1 MTTRK
6 PIDDALHQ
14 PPAASAPTPY
24 VWFDH
29 RPWFLALVLVLVTFA
44 AYQPVWRAGFIW
56 DDNDHLTAN
65 PAVAASNGLRMI
77 WSSLAVSRYYPLTLT
92 SFWIQ
97 RRLWGLN
104 PLPYHLVNVALHATN
119 GILIF
124 FLLRRLRARAA
135 WLAATLWALHPV
147 NVESVAWITELK
159 NTQSGLF
166 FFLSVWCF
174 LRSEAGAA
182 RRRWYGLALLC
193 GLAALL
199 SKPSTVVLPLALLLC
214 VWWERG
220 SWRRAD
226 ILRIA
231 PFFILA
237 LGMSA
242 LTVVEQRGPIQ
253 LAGTAEWNLG
263 MAERF
268 VMAGKA
274 VWFYASKTVWPAR
287 LTFVYPRWKLD
298 AGSVSDWL
306 PLAGLVVGGAL
317 LWLWRRQSWA
327 RAGWFGCGF
336 FVLSLLPVL
345 GFFDVFYFRYSYVAD
360 HFQYLACIG
369 LISLAVSTGTAI
381 CERAGQ
387 RGRDWGMLAAAIVML
402 TLGLSTWGQAR
413 IYQDSET
420 LWGDT
425 LAKNP
430 QCWMAHNNLGA
441 TLALLGRTQEAKEQY
456 EQSLQINPK
465 NAEAH
470 NNLGNAFLQEGKVS
484 DAIGRYEQALRINPN
499 YAEAHN
505 NLGVA
510 LAQTGK
516 IEEAIAHYQQALR
529 INPGYPDAHNSLG
542 IALAQTGK
550 IEEAIAQYEQALR
563 IRPDFAVAHNNL
575 GIALKQVGR
584 VPEARGHYEQ
594 ALRIKPD
601 YAEAHNNLGN
611 VFLQEGKVS
620 DAIGHY
626 EQALR
631 IKPDYAEAHYALG
644 MALER
649 AGHVSEARGHY
660 EQALRIKPDYAEAH
674 NNLGNVFLQ
683 EGKVSDAIGHYERAL
698 RIKPDYAEAHNNLGL
713 ALARLGRLQEAV
725 GHWEQALRIKPDYA
739 EAHWALGM
747 ALEQSG
753 SVREAIGHYEQALRL
768 KPDFT
773 QAQTA
778 LARLQAGR

>member
-1 MTTRK
+1 MTRQK
-6 PIDDALHQ
+6 PIDDA
-14 PPAASAPTPY
+14 PAQRTAVSSPATRTRLA
-24 VWFDH
+24 H
-29 RPWFLALVLVLVTFA
+29 RPWLLALVLAVVTFA
-44 AYQPVWRAGFIW
+44 AYQPTWRAGFVW
-56 DDNDHLTAN
+56 DDDDHLTAN
-65 PAVAASNGLRMI
+65 PAMTAHHGLKMI

-263 MAERF
+263 MAERL

-274 VWFYASKTVWPAR
+274 VWFYASKSLWPAR

-298 AGSVSDWL
+298 AGSVWSWL

-317 LWLWRRQSWA
+317 LWLWRRQFWA

-430 QCWMAHNNLGA
+430 QCWMAHNNLG
-441 TLALLGRTQEAKEQY
+441 TV
-456 EQSLQINPK
+456 
-465 NAEAH
+465 
-470 NNLGNAFLQEGKVS
+470 FLREGKVS
-484 DAIGRYEQALRINPN
+484 GAIAHFDQALEIKPDDAEAHTNLGIALYQTGKREEAMEHFQQALRINPN
-499 YAEAHN
+499 KAEAHGN
-505 NLGVA
+505 
-510 LAQTGK
+510 
-516 IEEAIAHYQQALR
+516 
-529 INPGYPDAHNSLG
+529 LG

-550 IEEAIAQYEQALR
+550 IEEAIAHYERALRIKPDIVEVYSNLGNALARVGRLPEAIVQYEQALRIKPDIAEVHYNLGNALARVGRVPEAIVQYEQALR
-563 IRPDFAVAHNNL
+563 IRPDFT
-575 GIALKQVGR
+575 
-584 VPEARGHYEQ
+584 
-594 ALRIKPD
+594 
-601 YAEAHNNLGN
+601 
-611 VFLQEGKVS
+611 
-620 DAIGHY
+620 
-626 EQALR
+626 
-631 IKPDYAEAHYALG
+631 
-644 MALER
+644 
-649 AGHVSEARGHY
+649 
-660 EQALRIKPDYAEAH
+660 
-674 NNLGNVFLQ
+674 
-683 EGKVSDAIGHYERAL
+683 
-698 RIKPDYAEAHNNLGL
+698 L
-713 ALARLGRLQEAV
+713 AQN
-725 GHWEQALRIKPDYA
+725 
-739 EAHWALGM
+739 
-747 ALEQSG
+747 
-753 SVREAIGHYEQALRL
+753 
-768 KPDFT
+768 
-773 QAQTA
+773 A
-778 LARLQAGR
+778 LARLQAGQ

>member
-1 MTTRK
+1 MT
-6 PIDDALHQ
+6 AH
-14 PPAASAPTPY
+14 
-24 VWFDH
+24 H
-29 RPWFLALVLVLVTFA
+29 
-44 AYQPVWRAGFIW
+44 
-56 DDNDHLTAN
+56 
-65 PAVAASNGLRMI
+65 GLKMI

-242 LTVVEQRGPIQ
+242 LTVIEQRGPIQ

-274 VWFYASKTVWPAR
+274 VWFYASKSLWPAQ

-298 AGSVSDWL
+298 AGSVWSWL
-306 PLAGLVVGGAL
+306 PLAGLAVGGAL

-327 RAGWFGCGF
+327 RAVWFGCGF

-345 GFFDVFYFRYSYVAD
+345 GFLDVFYFRFSCVAD

-402 TLGLSTWGQAR
+402 TLGLSTWRQAR

-430 QCWMAHNNLGA
+430 QCWMAHNNLG
-441 TLALLGRTQEAKEQY
+441 TV
-456 EQSLQINPK
+456 
-465 NAEAH
+465 
-470 NNLGNAFLQEGKVS
+470 FLREGKVS
-484 DAIGRYEQALRINPN
+484 DAIAHFDQALEIKPDDAEAHTNLGIALYQTGKREEAMEHFQQALRINPN
-499 YAEAHN
+499 KAEAHGN
-505 NLGVA
+505 
-510 LAQTGK
+510 
-516 IEEAIAHYQQALR
+516 
-529 INPGYPDAHNSLG
+529 LG

-550 IEEAIAQYEQALR
+550 IEEAIAHYERALRIKPDIAEVYSNLGNALARVGRVPEAIVQYEQALRIKPDIAEVHYNLGNALARVGRVPEAIVQYEQALR
-563 IRPDFAVAHNNL
+563 IRPDF
-575 GIALKQVGR
+575 
-584 VPEARGHYEQ
+584 
-594 ALRIKPD
+594 
-601 YAEAHNNLGN
+601 
-611 VFLQEGKVS
+611 
-620 DAIGHY
+620 
-626 EQALR
+626 
-631 IKPDYAEAHYALG
+631 
-644 MALER
+644 
-649 AGHVSEARGHY
+649 
-660 EQALRIKPDYAEAH
+660 
-674 NNLGNVFLQ
+674 
-683 EGKVSDAIGHYERAL
+683 
-698 RIKPDYAEAHNNLGL
+698 
-713 ALARLGRLQEAV
+713 
-725 GHWEQALRIKPDYA
+725 
-739 EAHWALGM
+739 
-747 ALEQSG
+747 
-753 SVREAIGHYEQALRL
+753 
-768 KPDFT
+768 T
-773 QAQTA
+773 QAQNA
-778 LARLQAGR
+778 LARLQSRQ

>member
-242 LTVVEQRGPIQ
+242 LTVVEQRGHIQ
-253 LAGTAEWNLG
+253 KAGTAEWNLG
-263 MAERF
+263 MAERL

-274 VWFYASKTVWPAR
+274 VWFYASKSLWPAR

-430 QCWMAHNNLGA
+430 QCWMAHNNLG
-441 TLALLGRTQEAKEQY
+441 TV
-456 EQSLQINPK
+456 
-465 NAEAH
+465 
-470 NNLGNAFLQEGKVS
+470 FLREGKVS
-484 DAIGRYEQALRINPN
+484 GAIAHFDQALEIKPDDAEAHTNLGIALYQTGKREEAMEHFQQALRINPN
-499 YAEAHN
+499 KAEAHGN
-505 NLGVA
+505 
-510 LAQTGK
+510 
-516 IEEAIAHYQQALR
+516 
-529 INPGYPDAHNSLG
+529 LG

-550 IEEAIAQYEQALR
+550 IEEAIAHYERALRIKPDIVEVYSNLGNALARVGRLPEAIVQYEQALRIKPDIAEVHYNLGNALARVGRVPEAIVQYEQALR
-563 IRPDFAVAHNNL
+563 IRPDFT
-575 GIALKQVGR
+575 
-584 VPEARGHYEQ
+584 
-594 ALRIKPD
+594 
-601 YAEAHNNLGN
+601 
-611 VFLQEGKVS
+611 
-620 DAIGHY
+620 
-626 EQALR
+626 
-631 IKPDYAEAHYALG
+631 
-644 MALER
+644 
-649 AGHVSEARGHY
+649 
-660 EQALRIKPDYAEAH
+660 
-674 NNLGNVFLQ
+674 
-683 EGKVSDAIGHYERAL
+683 
-698 RIKPDYAEAHNNLGL
+698 L
-713 ALARLGRLQEAV
+713 AQN
-725 GHWEQALRIKPDYA
+725 
-739 EAHWALGM
+739 
-747 ALEQSG
+747 
-753 SVREAIGHYEQALRL
+753 
-768 KPDFT
+768 
-773 QAQTA
+773 A
-778 LARLQAGR
+778 LARLQAGQ

>member
-1 MTTRK
+1 
-6 PIDDALHQ
+6 
-14 PPAASAPTPY
+14 
-24 VWFDH
+24 
-29 RPWFLALVLVLVTFA
+29 LVLVLVTFA

-298 AGSVSDWL
+298 AGSVWSWL

-317 LWLWRRQSWA
+317 LWLWRRQFWA

-430 QCWMAHNNLGA
+430 QCWMAHNNLG
-441 TLALLGRTQEAKEQY
+441 TV
-456 EQSLQINPK
+456 
-465 NAEAH
+465 
-470 NNLGNAFLQEGKVS
+470 FLREGKVS
-484 DAIGRYEQALRINPN
+484 GAIAHFDQALEIKPDDAEAHTNLGIALYQTGKREEAMEHFQQALRINPN
-499 YAEAHN
+499 KAEAHGN
-505 NLGVA
+505 
-510 LAQTGK
+510 
-516 IEEAIAHYQQALR
+516 
-529 INPGYPDAHNSLG
+529 LG

-550 IEEAIAQYEQALR
+550 IEEAIAHYERALRIKPDIVEVYSNLGNALARVGRLPEAIVQYEQALRIKPDIAEVHYNLGNALARVGRVPEAIVQYEQALR
-563 IRPDFAVAHNNL
+563 IRPDFT
-575 GIALKQVGR
+575 
-584 VPEARGHYEQ
+584 
-594 ALRIKPD
+594 
-601 YAEAHNNLGN
+601 
-611 VFLQEGKVS
+611 
-620 DAIGHY
+620 
-626 EQALR
+626 
-631 IKPDYAEAHYALG
+631 
-644 MALER
+644 
-649 AGHVSEARGHY
+649 
-660 EQALRIKPDYAEAH
+660 
-674 NNLGNVFLQ
+674 
-683 EGKVSDAIGHYERAL
+683 
-698 RIKPDYAEAHNNLGL
+698 L
-713 ALARLGRLQEAV
+713 AQN
-725 GHWEQALRIKPDYA
+725 
-739 EAHWALGM
+739 
-747 ALEQSG
+747 
-753 SVREAIGHYEQALRL
+753 
-768 KPDFT
+768 
-773 QAQTA
+773 A
-778 LARLQAGR
+778 LARLQAGQ

>member
-1 MTTRK
+1 L
-6 PIDDALHQ
+6 A
-14 PPAASAPTPY
+14 
-24 VWFDH
+24 H
-29 RPWFLALVLVLVTFA
+29 RPWLLALVLAVVTFA
-44 AYQPVWRAGFIW
+44 AYQPTWRAGFVW
-56 DDNDHLTAN
+56 DDDDHLTAN
-65 PAVAASNGLRMI
+65 PAMTAHHGLKMI

-298 AGSVSDWL
+298 AGSVWSWL

-317 LWLWRRQSWA
+317 LWLWRRQFWA

-430 QCWMAHNNLGA
+430 QCWMAHNNLG
-441 TLALLGRTQEAKEQY
+441 TV
-456 EQSLQINPK
+456 
-465 NAEAH
+465 
-470 NNLGNAFLQEGKVS
+470 FLREGKVS
-484 DAIGRYEQALRINPN
+484 GAIAHFDQALEIKPDDAEAHTNLGIALYQTGKREEAMEHFQQALRINPN
-499 YAEAHN
+499 KAEAHGN
-505 NLGVA
+505 
-510 LAQTGK
+510 
-516 IEEAIAHYQQALR
+516 
-529 INPGYPDAHNSLG
+529 LG

-550 IEEAIAQYEQALR
+550 IEEAIAHYERALRIKPDIVEVYSNLGNALARVGRLPEAIVQYEQALRIKPDIAEVHYNLGNALARVGRVPEAIVQYEQALR
-563 IRPDFAVAHNNL
+563 IRPDFT
-575 GIALKQVGR
+575 
-584 VPEARGHYEQ
+584 
-594 ALRIKPD
+594 
-601 YAEAHNNLGN
+601 
-611 VFLQEGKVS
+611 
-620 DAIGHY
+620 
-626 EQALR
+626 
-631 IKPDYAEAHYALG
+631 
-644 MALER
+644 
-649 AGHVSEARGHY
+649 
-660 EQALRIKPDYAEAH
+660 
-674 NNLGNVFLQ
+674 
-683 EGKVSDAIGHYERAL
+683 
-698 RIKPDYAEAHNNLGL
+698 L
-713 ALARLGRLQEAV
+713 AQN
-725 GHWEQALRIKPDYA
+725 
-739 EAHWALGM
+739 
-747 ALEQSG
+747 
-753 SVREAIGHYEQALRL
+753 
-768 KPDFT
+768 
-773 QAQTA
+773 A
-778 LARLQAGR
+778 LARLQAGQ

>member
-1 MTTRK
+1 MTRQESN
-6 PIDDALHQ
+6 DDALQQ
-14 PPAASAPTPY
+14 PPASSAPIPY
-24 VWFDH
+24 VWFEH
-29 RPWFLALVLVLVTFA
+29 RSWFLALVLVLVTFA

-430 QCWMAHNNLGA
+430 QCWMAHNNLG
-441 TLALLGRTQEAKEQY
+441 TV
-456 EQSLQINPK
+456 
-465 NAEAH
+465 
-470 NNLGNAFLQEGKVS
+470 FLREGKVS
-484 DAIGRYEQALRINPN
+484 GAIAHFDQALEIKPDDAEAHTNLGIALYQTGKREEAMEHFQQALRINPN
-499 YAEAHN
+499 KAEAHGN
-505 NLGVA
+505 
-510 LAQTGK
+510 
-516 IEEAIAHYQQALR
+516 
-529 INPGYPDAHNSLG
+529 LG

-550 IEEAIAQYEQALR
+550 IEEAIAHYELALRIKPDIAEVHYNLGNALARVGRVPEAIVQYEQALR
-563 IRPDFAVAHNNL
+563 IRPDFT
-575 GIALKQVGR
+575 
-584 VPEARGHYEQ
+584 
-594 ALRIKPD
+594 
-601 YAEAHNNLGN
+601 
-611 VFLQEGKVS
+611 
-620 DAIGHY
+620 
-626 EQALR
+626 
-631 IKPDYAEAHYALG
+631 
-644 MALER
+644 
-649 AGHVSEARGHY
+649 
-660 EQALRIKPDYAEAH
+660 
-674 NNLGNVFLQ
+674 
-683 EGKVSDAIGHYERAL
+683 
-698 RIKPDYAEAHNNLGL
+698 L
-713 ALARLGRLQEAV
+713 AQN
-725 GHWEQALRIKPDYA
+725 
-739 EAHWALGM
+739 
-747 ALEQSG
+747 
-753 SVREAIGHYEQALRL
+753 
-768 KPDFT
+768 
-773 QAQTA
+773 A
-778 LARLQAGR
+778 LARLQAGQ

>member
-298 AGSVSDWL
+298 AGSVWSWL

-317 LWLWRRQSWA
+317 LWLWRRQFWA

-430 QCWMAHNNLGA
+430 QCWMAHNNLG
-441 TLALLGRTQEAKEQY
+441 TV
-456 EQSLQINPK
+456 
-465 NAEAH
+465 
-470 NNLGNAFLQEGKVS
+470 FLREGKVS
-484 DAIGRYEQALRINPN
+484 GAIAHFDQALEIKPDDAEAHTNLGIALYQTGKREEAMEHFQQALRINPN
-499 YAEAHN
+499 KAEAHGN
-505 NLGVA
+505 
-510 LAQTGK
+510 
-516 IEEAIAHYQQALR
+516 
-529 INPGYPDAHNSLG
+529 LG

-550 IEEAIAQYEQALR
+550 IEEAIAHYERALRIKPDIVEVYSNLGNALARVGRLPEAIVQYEQALRIKPDIAEVHYNLGNALARVGRVPEAIVQYEQALR
-563 IRPDFAVAHNNL
+563 IRPDFT
-575 GIALKQVGR
+575 
-584 VPEARGHYEQ
+584 
-594 ALRIKPD
+594 
-601 YAEAHNNLGN
+601 
-611 VFLQEGKVS
+611 
-620 DAIGHY
+620 
-626 EQALR
+626 
-631 IKPDYAEAHYALG
+631 
-644 MALER
+644 
-649 AGHVSEARGHY
+649 
-660 EQALRIKPDYAEAH
+660 
-674 NNLGNVFLQ
+674 
-683 EGKVSDAIGHYERAL
+683 
-698 RIKPDYAEAHNNLGL
+698 L
-713 ALARLGRLQEAV
+713 AQN
-725 GHWEQALRIKPDYA
+725 
-739 EAHWALGM
+739 
-747 ALEQSG
+747 
-753 SVREAIGHYEQALRL
+753 
-768 KPDFT
+768 
-773 QAQTA
+773 A
-778 LARLQAGR
+778 LARLQAGQ

>member
-1 MTTRK
+1 
-6 PIDDALHQ
+6 
-14 PPAASAPTPY
+14 
-24 VWFDH
+24 
-29 RPWFLALVLVLVTFA
+29 LVLVLVTFA

-242 LTVVEQRGPIQ
+242 LTVVEQRGHIQ
-253 LAGTAEWNLG
+253 KAGTAEWNLG
-263 MAERF
+263 MAERL

-274 VWFYASKTVWPAR
+274 VWFYASKSLWPAR

-387 RGRDWGMLAAAIVML
+387 RGRDLGTLAAAI
-402 TLGLSTWGQAR
+402 TLLILGVSTWRQAR
-413 IYQDSET
+413 IYQSQET
-420 LWGDT
+420 LWRDT
-425 LAKNP
+425 LTKNP
-430 QCWMAHNNLGA
+430 DCWL
-441 TLALLGRTQEAKEQY
+441 
-456 EQSLQINPK
+456 
-465 NAEAH
+465 
-470 NNLGNAFLQEGKVS
+470 
-484 DAIGRYEQALRINPN
+484 
-499 YAEAHN
+499 
-505 NLGVA
+505 
-510 LAQTGK
+510 
-516 IEEAIAHYQQALR
+516 
-529 INPGYPDAHNSLG
+529 
-542 IALAQTGK
+542 
-550 IEEAIAQYEQALR
+550 
-563 IRPDFAVAHNNL
+563 
-575 GIALKQVGR
+575 
-584 VPEARGHYEQ
+584 
-594 ALRIKPD
+594 
-601 YAEAHNNLGN
+601 
-611 VFLQEGKVS
+611 
-620 DAIGHY
+620 
-626 EQALR
+626 
-631 IKPDYAEAHYALG
+631 
-644 MALER
+644 
-649 AGHVSEARGHY
+649 
-660 EQALRIKPDYAEAH
+660 
-674 NNLGNVFLQ
+674 
-683 EGKVSDAIGHYERAL
+683 
-698 RIKPDYAEAHNNLGL
+698 AHNNLGL
-713 ALARLGRLQEAV
+713 LLEHRGREAEAEEQYRLALRIFPDDVKAHVNLGNALVRQGKPSEAVQQYEEALWIQPNHAQARINLGNVWLLQGNISEAIGDYEEALRIDPHSVEAHLNLGVALEQAGRASEAIEQYEQVLRLNPDLTAASNALARLRPGQ
-725 GHWEQALRIKPDYA
+725 
-739 EAHWALGM
+739 
-747 ALEQSG
+747 
-753 SVREAIGHYEQALRL
+753 
-768 KPDFT
+768 
-773 QAQTA
+773 
-778 LARLQAGR
+778 